1 MLININEEMPKEFFV
16 FVNFSN
22 PIAANNYKV
31 GAYTS
36 AACSTWLNEETLKKY
51 IDGTL
56 TYLPF
61 IPANRDVTARKT
73 GVRYQF
79 PLILETIGI

>member
-1 MLININEEMPKEFFV
+1 MLININGEIPKEFFV
-16 FVNFSN
+16 FVDFSN
-22 PIAANNYKV
+22 QISANNYKA

-36 AACSTWLNEETLKKY
+36 AACSTWGNKETLKKY

-61 IPANRDVTARKT
+61 LLANRDVNAISPYCLTAINEYR
-73 GVRYQF
+73 VEYDA
-79 PLILETIGI
+79 